1 MNPSNTE
8 SGPSHTVRAAG
19 ALGARRDDTRIA
31 VELVHRPDGV
41 AAVLLDLEERSERAL
56 AEARACAL
64 AHLST
69 GAHILE
75 TFRAV
80 DAAVGRGDRPASVV
94 VVAIDSARGEVSMM
108 ARGGTLVVV
117 PPTREPATLVTAF
130 RAGAP
135 PLRVHAFGR
144 GAALLAATAGL
155 AEDTT
160 GVLALAARLELPR
173 IDPALLEPG
182 NPRLGAAVADHVRSA
197 RSVARQSA
205 VLVAASLETDLL
217 GPQGPTARGRE
228 P

>member
-1 MNPSNTE
+1 MAAST
-8 SGPSHTVRAAG
+8 TVRMG
-19 ALGARRDDTRIA
+19 SQY
-31 VELVHRPDGV
+31 P
-41 AAVLLDLEERSERAL
+41 
-56 AEARACAL
+56 
-64 AHLST
+64 
-69 GAHILE
+69 
-75 TFRAV
+75 
-80 DAAVGRGDRPASVV
+80 
-94 VVAIDSARGEVSMM
+94 
-108 ARGGTLVVV
+108 
-117 PPTREPATLVTAF
+117 PATTLTYVPENADTMPTYLGRIVDSSF
-130 RAGAP
+130 NVPIRRAK
-135 PLRVHAFGR
+135 F
-144 GAALLAATAGL
+144 AAYTLSGLLAATAGL